1 MKILL
6 VNKYHYVKGG
16 SETYHFGLAKL
27 LESHGHEVIYFAM
40 ADEKNLPCKQEKY
53 FVSNVDFNG
62 DISKLQ
68 KIKAGFR
75 VLYSFE
81 AKKNI
86 SNLIEKERPDVV
98 HINLVHR
105 HITLSIVRA
114 IKKYNIPIVFTI
126 HDLNCVCPNHEMLS
140 NGKICELCLNGKY
153 INCIKNKC
161 VKSSGAKSALA
172 ALEAFNYKRM
182 GIYDDIDLFITP
194 SEFYKKKLEESGIIH
209 SKIIHMKNFLPI
221 DTVYSCDNPDMGY
234 LLYFGRIS
242 EEKGVLTL
250 VKAVEKLKNSAPL
263 YILGTGPVED
273 EIKSYIEEHNLN
285 GKIKMLGFKSGDELK
300 KYVSQAK
307 CVILPSEWYENG
319 PYAIMEAMSQGKP
332 VIVSYCGGLP
342 EIVEDGKT
350 GFICKPFDSDDLS
363 RCIDKICALSDDEY
377 KVMSKNAVESALKNF
392 NPDSYAQ
399 KLTSLYEDLI
409 KSKTINQSNK
419 YRC

>member
-16 SETYHFGLAKL
+16 SETYYFGLAKL

-40 ADEKNLPCKQEKY
+40 ADEKNFPCEQEKF

-86 SNLIEKERPDVV
+86 SALIEKERPDVV

-105 HITLSIVRA
+105 HITLSVVRA

-140 NGKICELCLNGKY
+140 NGKVCELCLHGKY

-161 VKSSGAKSALA
+161 VKNSGAKSALA
-172 ALEAFNYKRM
+172 ALEAINYKRM

-194 SEFYKKKLEESGIIH
+194 SAFYKKKLEESGIIH
-209 SKIIHMKNFLPI
+209 SKIIHMKNFLPT
-221 DTVYSCDNPDMGY
+221 DTVYSCDNPDKGY

-250 VKAVEKLKNSAPL
+250 VKAVEKLKNNTPL
-263 YILGTGPVED
+263 YILGTGSVED
-273 EIKSYIEEHNLN
+273 EIKSYISEHNLN

-307 CVILPSEWYENG
+307 CIILPSEWYENG

-332 VIVSYCGGLP
+332 VIVSHYGGLP

-350 GFICKPFDSDDLS
+350 GFICKPFDSDDLGS
-363 RCIDKICALSDDEY
+363 CIEKICSLSEDEY
-377 KVMSKNAVESALKNF
+377 KEMSKNAVESALANF
-392 NPDSYAQ
+392 SPDKYAEKIICLYK
-399 KLTSLYEDLI
+399 KLIEKRKQI
-409 KSKTINQSNK
+409 K
-419 YRC
+419 